1 MASAGGLGMAESSIE
16 KRHYQRGDEVFAQ
29 GDLGD
34 AAYIVETGRV
44 TVFQQVGGE
53 GGRPLHTVELGDI
66 GPGEMVGEMAV
77 LDYGRRMATAV
88 AAEDSVLTR
97 IPRVLFDRKLGT
109 TDRFVRGIL
118 TFFIRSIRNNH
129 RIFLRKPRSLGDH
142 HRLLLLFAEDV
153 AGFARRLDA
162 AEERAALQGWLAR
175 FDELV
180 GQLDQLAKDIPD
192 DRHDL
197 ILDHQVHGTA
207 PQKPVDTGTASR
219 GAVRWD

>member
-1 MASAGGLGMAESSIE
+1 MAESRIE
-16 KRHYQRGDEVFAQ
+16 KRHYQRGDEIFSQ

-34 AAYIVETGRV
+34 AAYIVESGRV

-53 GGRPLHTVELGDI
+53 DGRVVHTVELGDI

-77 LDYGRRMATAV
+77 LDYGRRMATAM

-97 IPRVLFDRKLGT
+97 IPRLLFDRKLGT
-109 TDRFVRGIL
+109 SDRFIRGIL
-118 TFFIRSIRNNH
+118 TFFVRSIRNNH
-129 RIFLRKPRSLGDH
+129 RIFLRKPRSLHDH

-153 AGFARRLDA
+153 AGFARRLHE
-162 AEERAALQGWLAR
+162 AEDRAALQGWLAR

-180 GQLDQLAKDIPD
+180 GQLDRLSDTIPD

-197 ILDHQVHGTA
+197 ILDHGVHGSV
-207 PQKPVDTGTASR
+207 PQKPVETGMGGRGAR
-219 GAVRWD
+219 GAVNWD